1 MKKLFI
7 SLLAATALF
16 TSCNNGGRTQL
27 QESNDSLRTVLA
39 EKDATITDL
48 LGTMN
53 IIEDGFKKINE
64 MQGRINASSATSE
77 VAYADALKSDIDAIV
92 NTLANNKK
100 EIEKLKQQVM
110 GDKKVSKEL
119 KTKIA
124 NLENMLIEKS
134 KELNAMVQALAE
146 KDIHINRL
154 DSIITGLTK
163 ENTGQEL
170 RLIEQEQQLN
180 NVWYAIGTKS
190 ELKEQNILSSGEVM
204 REKNVNFKYFTKA
217 ETSTNPS
224 PKYEESL
231 TSATESFGASKST
244 DLNTGASPSVIKG
257 ISKSDSCSSSSS
269 RLKSKSAGT
278 GKPSTTSFTTSGTST
293 FAVGN
298 SAPDC
303 CINNKFC

>member
-27 QESNDSLRTVLA
+27 QENNDSLRTVLA

-217 ETSTNPS
+217 DKRQLTTINTYAKRAKLLTNHPEGS
-224 PKYEESL
+224 YTLERNAEKQYIL
-231 TSATESFGASKST
+231 TITAPDDFWSASKY
-244 DLNTGASPSVIKG
+244 LVIQV
-257 ISKSDSCSSSSS
+257 
-269 RLKSKSAGT
+269 R
-278 GKPSTTSFTTSGTST
+278 
-293 FAVGN
+293 
-298 SAPDC
+298 
-303 CINNKFC
+303 

>member
-16 TSCNNGGRTQL
+16 TNCNNGGRTQL

-217 ETSTNPS
+217 DKRQLTTINTYAKRAKLLTNHPEGS
-224 PKYEESL
+224 YTLERNAEKQYIL
-231 TSATESFGASKST
+231 TITAPDDFWSASKY
-244 DLNTGASPSVIKG
+244 LVIQV
-257 ISKSDSCSSSSS
+257 
-269 RLKSKSAGT
+269 R
-278 GKPSTTSFTTSGTST
+278 
-293 FAVGN
+293 
-298 SAPDC
+298 
-303 CINNKFC
+303 

>member
-1 MKKLFI
+1 MILEVWKNKKMIFVLIFCAIMKKLFI

-16 TSCNNGGRTQL
+16 TNCNNGGRTQL

-134 KELNAMVQALAE
+134 NELNAMVQALAE
-146 KDIHINRL
+146 KDINIRMI
-154 DSIITGLTK
+154 DQGS
-163 ENTGQEL
+163 
-170 RLIEQEQQLN
+170 
-180 NVWYAIGTKS
+180 S
-190 ELKEQNILSSGEVM
+190 ELNIIVGVDDDRYEDAL
-204 REKNVNFKYFTKA
+204 RAIYA
-217 ETSTNPS
+217 EFV
-224 PKYEESL
+224 K
-231 TSATESFGASKST
+231 
-244 DLNTGASPSVIKG
+244 
-257 ISKSDSCSSSSS
+257 
-269 RLKSKSAGT
+269 
-278 GKPSTTSFTTSGTST
+278 
-293 FAVGN
+293 
-298 SAPDC
+298 
-303 CINNKFC
+303 

>member
-16 TSCNNGGRTQL
+16 TNCNNGGRTQL
-27 QESNDSLRTVLA
+27 QENNDSLRTVLA

-217 ETSTNPS
+217 DKRELTTINTYAKRAKLLTNHPEGS
-224 PKYEESL
+224 YTLERNAEKQYIL
-231 TSATESFGASKST
+231 TITAPDDFWSASKY
-244 DLNTGASPSVIKG
+244 LVIQV
-257 ISKSDSCSSSSS
+257 
-269 RLKSKSAGT
+269 R
-278 GKPSTTSFTTSGTST
+278 
-293 FAVGN
+293 
-298 SAPDC
+298 
-303 CINNKFC
+303 

>member
-16 TSCNNGGRTQL
+16 TNCNNGGRTQL

-190 ELKEQNILSSGEVM
+190 ELKEQNILSNGEVM

-217 ETSTNPS
+217 DKRELTTINTYAKRAKLLTNHPEGS
-224 PKYEESL
+224 YTLERNAEKQYIL
-231 TSATESFGASKST
+231 TITAPDDFWSASKY
-244 DLNTGASPSVIKG
+244 LVIQV
-257 ISKSDSCSSSSS
+257 
-269 RLKSKSAGT
+269 R
-278 GKPSTTSFTTSGTST
+278 
-293 FAVGN
+293 
-298 SAPDC
+298 
-303 CINNKFC
+303 